1 MKASPAAAARG
12 RAHAG
17 LALALA
23 LQGEAR
29 RTARWKTAL
38 YCFHQ
43 ISGYRDAGLG
53 DQMKDLG
60 FAGCK
65 ILVPSQQ
72 PEQHVWERSAG
83 AAREEVSAGS
93 HLPVAGDSQVAG
105 RAGENGGEV
114 SSTFF
119 CEQCWLLHTDS
130 PCPGEDTEAPRS
142 EEAGP
147 SLAARRAQTG
157 AVLAVPL
164 IAALLTLLMPDLV
177 LSLFPEQGRLL
188 ESTWAGAS
196 MTDTYSH
203 GSGG

>member
-1 MKASPAAAARG
+1 MTQWSQWEVKASPAAPGRG

-17 LALALA
+17 LDPALA

-29 RTARWKTAL
+29 RTASWKTTL

-53 DQMKDLG
+53 DQMKDMG

-65 ILVPSQQ
+65 ILVPPQQ
-72 PEQHVWERSAG
+72 PQQHVWERSAG
-83 AAREEVSAGS
+83 AGRREASAGS
-93 HLPVAGDSQVAG
+93 HSPVAGDSQVAG

-119 CEQCWLLHTDS
+119 CGQCWLLQTDS
-130 PCPGEDTEAPRS
+130 PCPGGDTEAPRS
-142 EEAGP
+142 EAAGP
-147 SLAARRAQTG
+147 ALAARRAQTG

-177 LSLFPEQGRLL
+177 LSLLPEQGRCW
-188 ESTWAGAS
+188 SP
-196 MTDTYSH
+196 H
-203 GSGG
+203 GSGLP